1 MSHDNTMPIWVGM
14 DVHQNSITVAI
25 YEHDSQDPEVLRLPG
40 EVTAVRKLFRQLS
53 RRGAPRGCYE
63 ASGAGFV
70 LQRALDKSGF
80 VCDVIA
86 PSLIPR
92 RPGDRR
98 KNDRLD
104 AIWLARHYR
113 SGNLTK
119 VAVPDLDTEAVR
131 RLVRSRLA
139 TQQEITRLKH
149 RIVRVLM
156 VHGYRFTGTKSNW
169 TAKHRVWLRDLQKK
183 LVGPLQ
189 AVLTFD
195 LELLEYLEA
204 QRNNF
209 DRMIDEIAQQEPW
222 RSGVQ
227 GLCCFRGVKTLTA
240 MTLLTEIGDIRRF
253 RSPRGLMA
261 YTGLVPGERASGEKH
276 HRGPI
281 TKSGNPHLRR
291 VLGEAA
297 WHNRHKVGADQKL
310 RNRRHGQDPRV
321 VAIAIKAQHRLYKRY
336 WRLQERKGTYKA
348 VIAVARELAGFI
360 WAAMW
365 AIAER
370 EVAH

>member
-1 MSHDNTMPIWVGM
+1 MSQDTTSPIWVGM

-25 YEHDSQDPEVLRLPG
+25 LEPGAEEPEVLRLPG
-40 EVTAVRKLFRQLS
+40 EVTAVRRLFRRLS
-53 RRGAPRGCYE
+53 QRGAVRSCYE

-70 LQRALDKSGF
+70 LQRALDQSGY

-104 AIWLARHYR
+104 AIWLAHHYR
-113 SGNLTK
+113 AGTLTK
-119 VAVPDLDTEAVR
+119 VAVPDQDTEAVR
-131 RLVRSRLA
+131 RLVRSRLS

-149 RIVRVLM
+149 RVVKVLQ
-156 VHGYRFTGTKSNW
+156 VHGHRFVGTKSLW
-169 TAKHRVWLRDLQKK
+169 TIKHRVWLRDLQRQ
-183 LVGPLQ
+183 LIGPLQ
-189 AVLTFD
+189 AVLTFE
-195 LELLEYLEA
+195 LEHLEYLEA
-204 QRNNF
+204 QRNNL
-209 DRMIDEIAQQEPW
+209 DAMIAQIAQQEPW
-222 RSGVQ
+222 RTGVQ
-227 GLCCFRGVKTLTA
+227 GLCCFRGVKILTA
-240 MTLLTEIGDIRRF
+240 MTLLTEIGDIKRF

-310 RNRRHGQDPRV
+310 QNRRHGQDPRV
-321 VAIAIKAQHRLYKRY
+321 VAIAIKAQHRLYKRF
-336 WRLQERKGTYKA
+336 WRLHERKGTYKA
-348 VIAVARELAGFI
+348 VIAVARELTGFL

-365 AIAER
+365 AIADQ